1 MLRRTEAA
9 LSFPKLII
17 GQSFDRSLTEQRQKA
32 FAYQLVMGTL
42 RHRGTLDWALGKL
55 CDASLDEL
63 TTWIRNILRMGLFQ
77 ILYLDRVPKSAA
89 VDESVKLAKKYG
101 HSGTAG
107 LVNAVLRNAKREEL
121 LTSIESLDED
131 SAENISTK
139 YSHPSW
145 LVELLVKERGRK
157 AAIQILKS
165 NNAVPPLTARAN
177 TLLTTREALLK
188 KLEKEGVRAR
198 PLAHTEEAVEL
209 EGVASPSTLNAH
221 KSGLLYFQDTSSMLA
236 AHSLGVEPGHD
247 VLDVCGGP
255 GGKATHIAALME
267 NRGKIHALDVHDHRV
282 ALIEENAS
290 RLGVKIIEAHKQDAT
305 AGLAAKY
312 GTMDRV
318 IVDAPCSGL
327 GVIRRRLDLKWRLQP
342 DRIGELARL
351 QSEIL
356 ERAAE
361 CVRPGGIL
369 LYCTC
374 TLAQRE
380 NSGAIEEFLGRHAEF
395 GNYPK
400 FPETL
405 IKYVT
410 EEGFVQI
417 FPGDENMDG
426 FFIARLKRL

>member
-1 MLRRTEAA
+1 M
-9 LSFPKLII
+9 
-17 GQSFDRSLTEQRQKA
+17 
-32 FAYQLVMGTL
+32 
-42 RHRGTLDWALGKL
+42 
-55 CDASLDEL
+55 
-63 TTWIRNILRMGLFQ
+63 
-77 ILYLDRVPKSAA
+77 
-89 VDESVKLAKKYG
+89 
-101 HSGTAG
+101 
-107 LVNAVLRNAKREEL
+107 
-121 LTSIESLDED
+121 
-131 SAENISTK
+131 
-139 YSHPSW
+139 
-145 LVELLVKERGRK
+145 
-157 AAIQILKS
+157 
-165 NNAVPPLTARAN
+165 
-177 TLLTTREALLK
+177 
-188 KLEKEGVRAR
+188 
-198 PLAHTEEAVEL
+198 
-209 EGVASPSTLNAH
+209 
-221 KSGLLYFQDTSSMLA
+221 
-236 AHSLGVEPGHD
+236 
-247 VLDVCGGP
+247 
-255 GGKATHIAALME
+255 
-267 NRGKIHALDVHDHRV
+267 
-282 ALIEENAS
+282 
-290 RLGVKIIEAHKQDAT
+290 KIIEAHKQDAT